1 MIELNRVTK
10 RYGEKTVLSKFS
22 CRIPDDTVCA
32 VMAPSGTGKTTLM
45 RLILGLEAPD
55 SGTITGVPERKSA
68 VFQEDR
74 LCPNLSVAK
83 NIRMADGKIE
93 ESRMMAL
100 LTELGLAAD
109 AGTPAQQLSGGMARR
124 AALARALLYDGAL
137 LVLDEP
143 FSGLDEENR
152 IAAAAAI
159 RSHRNG
165 RTVILVTHREED
177 LSLLGAEQC
186 IVLK

>member
-10 RYGEKTVLSKFS
+10 RYGEKIVLSDFS
-22 CRIPDDTVCA
+22 CRIPDGTVCA

-55 SGTITGVPERKSA
+55 SGTIIGVPEGKSA

-74 LCPNLSVAK
+74 LCPDLSIVK
-83 NIRMADGKIE
+83 NIRMADGKVE
-93 ESRMMAL
+93 EVRVMAL
-100 LTELGLAAD
+100 LADLGLAAD
-109 AGTPAQQLSGGMARR
+109 AKTPASQLSGGMARR
-124 AALARALLYDGAL
+124 AALARALLHDGGL
-137 LVLDEP
+137 LILDEP

-152 IAAAAAI
+152 AAAAAAI
-159 RSHRNG
+159 QNHRNG

-177 LSLLGAEQC
+177 LPLLGVEMR
-186 IVLK
+186 ITL